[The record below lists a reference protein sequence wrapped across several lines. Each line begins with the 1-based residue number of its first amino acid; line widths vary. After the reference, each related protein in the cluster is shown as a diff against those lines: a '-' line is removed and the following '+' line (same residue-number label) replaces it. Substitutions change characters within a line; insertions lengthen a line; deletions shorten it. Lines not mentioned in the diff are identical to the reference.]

1 MAKKGTRTQFLSFTC
16 LITHFCKYKYVKFS
30 ESYRII
36 PFLESIKINT
46 LNALYAKARD
56 ARWDSDP
63 SSSLKA
69 YTLTF
74 HLVNMQ
80 IMFVELSQQMATG
93 FGLVYDFLD
102 ITSSHLNHVE
112 ARMPPSPLPPVED

>member
-1 MAKKGTRTQFLSFTC
+1 MAKKGTQTQSLPFTS
-16 LITHFCKYKYVKFS
+16 LITCSCKYKYVKFS
-30 ESYRII
+30 KSYRII
-36 PFLESIKINT
+36 PFPESIKINT

-63 SSSLKA
+63 SFSLKA

-80 IMFVELSQQMATG
+80 IMFVELSQQMAIG

-112 ARMPPSPLPPVED
+112 ACMPPSPLPPVED

>member
-1 MAKKGTRTQFLSFTC
+1 MAKKGTQTQSLSFTS
-16 LITHFCKYKYVKFS
+16 LITCFCKYKYVKFS

-112 ARMPPSPLPPVED
+112 ACMPPSPLPPVED